1 MIFSASDVA
10 SYLEVGGLSS
20 PLVEGV
26 LFLPWVEVEVLFLP
40 WVEVEVLFLPW
51 VEVVGLSSPLV
62 GGVLFLPW
70 VEVVGLSSPL
80 VEVAGV
86 GVGVVS
92 PPC

>member
-1 MIFSASDVA
+1 
-10 SYLEVGGLSS
+10 
-20 PLVEGV
+20 
-26 LFLPWVEVEVLFLP
+26 
-40 WVEVEVLFLPW
+40 VLFLPW

-70 VEVVGLSSPL
+70 VEVVGLSSPW
-80 VEVAGV
+80 VEVVGV

>member
-40 WVEVEVLFLPW
+40 WVEVGGLSSPSVEVEVEVLFLPW
-51 VEVVGLSSPLV
+51 VEVGGLSYPLV
-62 GGVLFLPW
+62 G
-70 VEVVGLSSPL
+70 
-80 VEVAGV
+80 VAGV
-86 GVGVVS
+86 GVVVVS

>member
-20 PLVEGV
+20 PLVEG
-26 LFLPWVEVEVLFLP
+26 VLFLP

-80 VEVAGV
+80 VEVAEV

>member
-1 MIFSASDVA
+1 VIFSASDVA

-26 LFLPWVEVEVLFLP
+26 LFLPWVEV
-40 WVEVEVLFLPW
+40 
-51 VEVVGLSSPLV
+51 VGLSSPLV
-62 GGVLFLPW
+62 EGVLFLPW